1 MHLRHSRLLA
11 LSAVT
16 GIVALFAAV
25 PAFAAPAKAAG
36 TTVKVTISS
45 SNEFKFTLSTSKVK
59 HGTVTFMVTNNG
71 LLPHDFK
78 VCSSNKGSVAANTCA
93 GKGTAQITPPQSAK
107 LTVNLSK
114 PGKYEYLCTFPGHA
128 QQGMK
133 GILTVT

>member
-1 MHLRHSRLLA
+1 MHLRHSRLFA

-16 GIVALFAAV
+16 GVVALFAAL
-25 PAFAAPAKAAG
+25 PAFAAPVKTAG

-45 SNEFKFTLSTSKVK
+45 ANEFKFKLSTSKVK
-59 HGTVTFMVTNNG
+59 HGTVTFKVTNNG

-78 VCSSNKGSVAANTCA
+78 VCSSNKGGTANTCA
-93 GKGTAQITPPQSAK
+93 GKSTAQITPPQTAT

-133 GILTVT
+133 GVLTVT